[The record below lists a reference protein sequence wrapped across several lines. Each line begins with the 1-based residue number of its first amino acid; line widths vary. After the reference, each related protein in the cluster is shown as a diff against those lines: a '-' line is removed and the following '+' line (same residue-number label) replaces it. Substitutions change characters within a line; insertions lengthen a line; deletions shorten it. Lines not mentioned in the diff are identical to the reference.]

1 MLNRF
6 LIPSSPLLAGLLS
19 LPSYLGFLNTPL
31 PTVPPTYSPSLISNS
46 RHYLWKKPVNPLKQ
60 SCVSEQ
66 AAVVWPE
73 SSFQEHAGREKT
85 ACQTSLIREQ
95 EAPHILLAQAC
106 KSGYATLCW
115 STRERERQPDSKI
128 IIIKEAAIFF
138 LQIQPIHYSLPLPPL
153 TSRQEFLWVI
163 LPSGFLFSY

>member
-6 LIPSSPLLAGLLS
+6 LIPSSPLLAGLPS

-31 PTVPPTYSPSLISNS
+31 PTVPPTYSSSLISNS
-46 RHYLWKKPVNPLKQ
+46 RHYLWKKNCQPTEANL
-60 SCVSEQ
+60 CVRT

-95 EAPHILLAQAC
+95 EAPHILPARAC
-106 KSGYATLCW
+106 KSGYATLCMKHQGKGETTW
-115 STRERERQPDSKI
+115 QQNNHNQGRGNILFTDSANI
-128 IIIKEAAIFF
+128 LFSPF
-138 LQIQPIHYSLPLPPL
+138 SLL
-153 TSRQEFLWVI
+153 TSRQEFLWII